1 MSRFQ
6 KEFANTRV
14 IKMEQNYRSTKTI
27 LDAAN
32 AVIANNDKRLDKTL
46 WTSAENGPQI
56 KLVANYDEYEEAHNI
71 IDTIQAKSK
80 SIGLNNIAVLY
91 RSNAQSR
98 VIEEALLQQAIPYR
112 VYGGFR
118 FFDRAEVKDA
128 LAYLR
133 LSVNQNDDLAFER
146 ASSMPP
152 KGLGAKTLSNIRSFA
167 QTEGV

>member
-1 MSRFQ
+1 MIRLLSGEHGAAFVVGDDDQSIYRWRGANSANMSRFQ

-118 FFDRAEVKDA
+118 FFDRAEVCLLYTSPSPRD
-128 LAYLR
+128 R
-133 LSVNQNDDLAFER
+133 
-146 ASSMPP
+146 
-152 KGLGAKTLSNIRSFA
+152 G
-167 QTEGV
+167 